1 MKFAEH
7 LGAHITPEW
16 RKQYIQYEEMKT
28 MLCEAIQVWSLVT
41 FLFSFLVCNKFHIA
55 SDGASYWMKPMACS
69 VYYMQLSVQYQNEF
83 TKVRC

>member
-28 MLCEAIQVWSLVT
+28 MLCEAIQVWLLKLSVN
-41 FLFSFLVCNKFHIA
+41 FFVCTKFHIA
-55 SDGASYWMKPMACS
+55 SDGASYRLHALFTIFN
-69 VYYMQLSVQYQNEF
+69 YQYQNEF